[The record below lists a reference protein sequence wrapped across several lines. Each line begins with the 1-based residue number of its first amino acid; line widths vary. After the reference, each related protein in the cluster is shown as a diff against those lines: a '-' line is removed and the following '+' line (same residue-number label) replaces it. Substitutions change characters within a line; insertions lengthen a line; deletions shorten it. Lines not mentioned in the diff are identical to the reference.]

1 MGGKNLYDLIDE
13 EIKGKYE
20 VKNLTDLTKQQIRKL
35 KIDRV
40 RLIKGSKHSMY
51 VHEDI
56 LIPIIIKFRS
66 DLGFNQINLILKKEQ
81 SVIESIRDTFKG
93 EDIRIQ
99 YTVLGY
105 RIDLYFYEHKL
116 AIEIDELGHNDRNTD
131 YETKRE
137 REIKN
142 ELNCVFIRT
151 NPDVAN
157 FNINELNNQLFKHI
171 IQSKEKNAVNKVI
184 NKIAED
190 FKKNVVVTKLKELKQ
205 YAKNILPNYK
215 K

>member
-1 MGGKNLYDLIDE
+1 MN
-13 EIKGKYE
+13 
-20 VKNLTDLTKQQIRKL
+20 
-35 KIDRV
+35 
-40 RLIKGSKHSMY
+40 

-56 LIPIIIKFRS
+56 LIPIIMQSRLSDPKTINYRS

-93 EDIRIQ
+93 EDVRIQ

-116 AIEIDELGHNDRNTD
+116 AIEIDELGRNDRNTD
-131 YETKRE
+131 HETKRE
-137 REIKN
+137 VKN
-142 ELNCVFIRT
+142 ELNCVFIKT
-151 NPDVAN
+151 NPDAAN
-157 FNINELNNQLFKHI
+157 FNINELNNQIFKHI
-171 IQSKEKNAVNKVI
+171 IQSKEKNTVNKVI

-190 FKKNVVVTKLKELKQ
+190 FKKIVAVTKLKELKR

-215 K
+215 KWQTRNQR

>member
-1 MGGKNLYDLIDE
+1 M
-13 EIKGKYE
+13 
-20 VKNLTDLTKQQIRKL
+20 
-35 KIDRV
+35 
-40 RLIKGSKHSMY
+40 
-51 VHEDI
+51 
-56 LIPIIIKFRS
+56 
-66 DLGFNQINLILKKEQ
+66 ILKKEQ

-190 FKKNVVVTKLKELKQ
+190 FKKIVAVTKLKELRQ
-205 YAKNILPNYK
+205 YFKKFLPNYK
-215 K
+215 KWETLSKIKPTKIKKQLGTTYCFGCKDYTQNFRPEEVKMTNKLLREKSHCVVCRSNKSRFLKQKIN